1 MEKLYEKNGN
11 ILYILNILKKYSDE
25 QHPLKATHIQKK
37 VEEIYKVQIDPRTI
51 RRNIHLLKEKLGYDI
66 STYEEN
72 KKGYYITKNPETDFE
87 AGEIRAIIDTFSYSS
102 YIVPSIAK
110 SIIKK
115 CKNMQNVYD
124 NQKLR
129 NYKIYSKDSRTT
141 NMEVIKNIED
151 LTDAILSLSKVHF
164 EYWKYEMKNDLKET
178 IVSTPI
184 VTPYAIVYNEQQF
197 YLIGIKE
204 RMDKFYYYRL
214 DRMRELKILKE
225 KRTITKKNSEIQEF
239 AEKTVEM
246 FGGENDKI
254 EAICGNCLINAVI
267 DKFGKN
273 VVVKPVDSEKF
284 SLKLE
289 TDVDGFRFWALRN
302 LKEVEVLKPAYLREE
317 IGKIVEDASK
327 KYVSTK
333 DEK

>member
-1 MEKLYEKNGN
+1 MENLYEKNGN
-11 ILYILNILKKYSDE
+11 ILYILNVLKKYSDE

-37 VEEIYKVQIDPRTI
+37 VEEIYNVQIDPRTI

-72 KKGYYITKNPETDFE
+72 RKGYYITKNPETDFE

-129 NYKIYSKDSRTT
+129 NYKIFSKDSRTT

-164 EYWKYEMKNDLKET
+164 EYWKYE
-178 IVSTPI
+178 
-184 VTPYAIVYNEQQF
+184 
-197 YLIGIKE
+197 
-204 RMDKFYYYRL
+204 
-214 DRMRELKILKE
+214 
-225 KRTITKKNSEIQEF
+225 IQEF

-254 EAICGNCLINAVI
+254 EAICSNRLINAVI
-267 DKFGKN
+267 DKFGKH
-273 VVVKPVDSEKF
+273 VVVEPVDEENF
-284 SLKLE
+284 VLKLE
-289 TDVDGFRFWALRN
+289 TDVDGFMFWALRN
-302 LKEVEVLKPAYLREE
+302 LREVEVLKPAYLKEK
-317 IGKIVEDASK
+317 IVKIVEDASK
-327 KYVSTK
+327 KYASTK